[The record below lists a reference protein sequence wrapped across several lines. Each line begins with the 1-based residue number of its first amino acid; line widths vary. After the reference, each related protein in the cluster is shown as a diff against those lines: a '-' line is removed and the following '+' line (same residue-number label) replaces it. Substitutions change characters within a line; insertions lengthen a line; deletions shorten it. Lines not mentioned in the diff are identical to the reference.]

1 MFIAI
6 AILAFGAL
14 IAFHE
19 FGHMWVARRM
29 GMRVERFSI
38 GFGPALYSWRRG
50 DTEYVLSALPL
61 GGYVKVSGMAVEDE
75 VAEDD
80 PGSYANK
87 SAWRRFLVIAAG
99 PFANYLLAFL
109 IGVPLLL
116 AGTMV
121 PDPAA
126 RLGEV
131 MPGSAAAQAGLLAGD
146 ELLRIGDVPVKTFEE
161 IPPALVTAT
170 GGVEGTE
177 IPMRLRRDS
186 QEMTVLVTPKKDGD
200 NVLLG
205 VRRAELPQAG
215 MSVVAAVPQALRNIY
230 NQTAATVGMFGKMF
244 ARTQKVEFSGPVGI
258 LSQTA
263 EQAERGAVHFFMTVW
278 YISIAIG
285 FFNLLPIPG
294 LDGGRLTFLI
304 YEIVARRRVDQR
316 VEGLIHTVGILALL
330 ALILVVSY
338 GDIMKKFGN

>member
-1 MFIAI
+1 MFTVIAI
-6 AILAFGAL
+6 FAFGAL

-38 GFGPALYSWRRG
+38 GFGPAIYAWRRG

-61 GGYVKVSGMAVEDE
+61 GGYVKVAGMAVEDE
-75 VAEDD
+75 VADDD

-116 AGTMV
+116 AGTTV
-121 PDPAA
+121 PDPAP

-131 MPGSAAAQAGLLAGD
+131 MPGSAAAQAGLMTD
-146 ELLRIGDVPVKTFEE
+146 DVIVRLGNVAVTTFEE
-161 IPPALVTAT
+161 IPPALVSAT

-177 IPMRLRRDS
+177 VPVVVRRGSNELTLR
-186 QEMTVLVTPKKDGD
+186 VTPKKDGEAM
-200 NVLLG
+200 LLG

-215 MSVVAAVPQALRNIY
+215 MGLLPAIPQALRNIHRQ
-230 NQTAATVGMFGKMF
+230 NAATIDMFGKMF
-244 ARTQKVEFSGPVGI
+244 ARTQKVELSGPIGI

-263 EQAERGAVHFFMTVW
+263 EQAERGALHFFMTVW
-278 YISIAIG
+278 YISIAVG

-294 LDGGRLTFLI
+294 LDGGRLMFLV
-304 YEIVARRRVDQR
+304 YEIVARRRINQR
-316 VEGLIHTVGILALL
+316 VEGWIHAVGILALL

-338 GDIMKKFGN
+338 DDIMKKFGS